1 MSAQESE
8 IDERLRTTKD
18 ALGVLFQVN
27 YEGVSEW
34 EKGLY
39 FKLFARP
46 SKRVQAI
53 LEVEREIL
61 IVGNIYRDQQART
74 VAFAQHVINESKG
87 RLEPKLFF
95 VVHSDPKGNGKLKK
109 WGRES
114 GLTIIPLYTSNG
126 ALPSG
131 EELERALS
139 YEFFSHNPFD
149 ITGPVDSDAQFFGR
163 RTEAQEL
170 ARKLQNGQIRAC
182 FGIRKIGK
190 TSIVHRVLGEIEGHF
205 DCITVFIDCQQDGVF
220 NLRAAN
226 LLVSIAGTIDSAM
239 QSKKSVVEL
248 KTISSPFNL
257 FDASRLFVETIEQ
270 LDRPLILVFDEV
282 DYITPGSPM
291 APHWKG
297 GFIEFWRN
305 IRAGYQG
312 AARSGKKV
320 SVLVCGVSS
329 KWFSVEAIDGIENAA
344 LSFVPEEY
352 LTPLPRGAAIAMIRK
367 VGAMAGLNFAESA
380 ADLIASCCSD
390 MPFWI
395 RKACSFI
402 HLRTDTAKRPIS
414 VSSKDIET
422 DLKDFIRDEGSALAQ
437 VALQHLFRVYPE
449 IKEPAV
455 KIANG
460 KASEVSP
467 NNMRLLARYGLIS
480 AQGKLSGEMVRA
492 GLSLVETEPDTS
504 VVFTQAEHSSDG
516 RLSLTFDDWAEELQ
530 VISRR
535 RNVIERRL
543 RELVVNFLK
552 FSALAATDKKS
563 AKDRLLAA
571 LPERRRGDLASLG
584 VDELVQKLFWL
595 ELCAVIRKEWP
606 LFERIFGDQGALQQN
621 VELTNDR
628 PDTHAKSID
637 RADVAM
643 YRRSLTWFEDKLAR
657 LS

>member
-1 MSAQESE
+1 MPAQESE
-8 IDERLRTTKD
+8 IDERLKTAKD
-18 ALGVLFQVN
+18 ALGILFQVN
-27 YEGVSEW
+27 YEGVTEW
-34 EKGLY
+34 EKGEY
-39 FKLFARP
+39 FTLFAKP

-61 IVGNIYRDQQART
+61 IVGNFYRDQQART
-74 VAFAQHVINESKG
+74 LAFAQKVINESKG

-95 VVHSDPKGNGKLKK
+95 IVHSDPKGNSKLKT
-109 WGRES
+109 WGREA

-131 EELERALS
+131 EELERVLS

-190 TSIVHRVLGEIEGHF
+190 TSIVHRVLGEIEAHF
-205 DCITVFIDCQQDGVF
+205 DCITIFIDCQQDGVF
-220 NLRAAN
+220 NLTAPN
-226 LLVSIAGTIDSAM
+226 LLVSIAGTIETVV
-239 QSKKSVVEL
+239 QSKKSVAEL

-257 FDASRLFVETIEQ
+257 FDASRLFIDAIEQ

-282 DYITPGSPM
+282 DYITPGSPV

-305 IRAGYQG
+305 IRAGYQA

-320 SVLVCGVSS
+320 SVLICGVSS

-352 LTPLPRGAAIAMIRK
+352 LTPLPRGAATAMIKK
-367 VGAMAGLNFAESA
+367 VGSMAGLHFAEGA
-380 ADLIASCCSD
+380 ADQVASCCSD

-402 HLRTDTAKRPIS
+402 HLRTDTAKRPIN
-414 VSSKDIET
+414 VSLKDIEV
-422 DLKDFIRDEGSALAQ
+422 DLKDFVRDEGSALAQ

-449 IKEPAV
+449 VKEPAIRV
-455 KIANG
+455 ANG

-467 NNMRLLARYGLIS
+467 NSMRLLARYGLVS
-480 AQGKLSGEMVRA
+480 VQGKISGEMVRA
-492 GLSLVETEPDTS
+492 GLALVMTEPDTS
-504 VVFTQAEHSSDG
+504 VVFTQAQHSTQDA
-516 RLSLTFDDWAEELQ
+516 LSLTFDDWAEELQ

-535 RNVIERRL
+535 RNVLEKRL
-543 RELVVNFLK
+543 RDIVVNFLK
-552 FSALAATDKKS
+552 FSALSATDKKS
-563 AKDRLLAA
+563 AKDALLAS
-571 LPERRRGDLASLG
+571 LPERRRSELANLG
-584 VDELVQKLFWL
+584 VDEMAQKLFWL
-595 ELCAVIRKEWP
+595 ELGAVIRKEWP
-606 LFERIFGDQGALQQN
+606 LFQKVFGDQSALQQN
-621 VELTNDR
+621 VALINDR

-637 RADVAM
+637 RADVAL